1 MPVNEEIIRLEEVYK
16 IFGPQPRGRAFD
28 LARSGVHKNEVQ
40 KQSGHVVGLSD
51 VSFSIAKGE
60 IFVVMGLSGSGKST
74 AIRTVN
80 KLHEVTHGQV
90 WVDGVDV
97 QTLEGKSLQA
107 FRREKMGMVFQ
118 HFALFPHRNV
128 IENVA
133 YGLKVQKVAREE
145 REAAAL
151 RALQLVGLEAYA
163 YNATSELSGGMQQR
177 VGLARAL
184 ASDPDIL
191 LMDEAFSALDPLIR
205 RQMQDEL
212 MAIQDEVHKTIL
224 FITHDLNE
232 ALRIGDRVCIMK
244 DGVIVQIG
252 TPEEILTE
260 PATGYVAEFVQ
271 DVDQGRVIKV
281 EEIMTEP
288 DPIQSNAEFDEVRN
302 AVAGRAEVLVID
314 PAGACC
320 GLITRGDVERVST
333 QGTPSLASAMRTD
346 VPVATGDQSLNE
358 IYAEAGKGLPIAVL
372 DGDGRL
378 IGRVEPTD
386 VLEELGRVEALTD
399 AFEREVY
406 M

>member
-80 KLHEVTHGQV
+80 KLHEVTHGHV

-346 VPVATGDQSLNE
+346 VPVATGNQSLNE

>member
-1 MPVNEEIIRLEEVYK
+1 MPANEEIIRLEEVYK

-346 VPVATGDQSLNE
+346 VPVATGTQSLNE